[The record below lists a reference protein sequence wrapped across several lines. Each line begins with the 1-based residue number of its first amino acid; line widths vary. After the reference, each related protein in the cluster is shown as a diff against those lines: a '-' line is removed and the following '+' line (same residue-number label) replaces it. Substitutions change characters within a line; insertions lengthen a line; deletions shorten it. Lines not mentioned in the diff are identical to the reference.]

1 MEFLQRLS
9 IAKKIYLIPLIGTLM
24 FVVFL
29 GLSTKTALSNVKTL
43 ESTRDIQFPV
53 LQASESA
60 LVSLERLK
68 ESLASAVTTGD
79 EEALNGANKLA
90 EQMKKQLTTVGQL
103 ESEVSREV
111 GQILQS
117 FDAYYAVAFKVSQE
131 MVSNTADMATIGER
145 SQKMNADYENT
156 VKKLTSFRD
165 VQLTQFKNAIDD
177 ANSQASQM
185 ITVGVIMMVI
195 TVLALFGTA
204 LPVVRGIDSSLGH
217 IIRSLRDLAKEDGD
231 LTVRIQTSSKDE
243 LGDLAYWFNSFMEKL
258 QGVVKEIVNTAL
270 PLSSLAK
277 DLHQLTDDTNRTIAV
292 QRKAADQAKVA
303 VDDMSNSVI
312 AEASSAN
319 EASSAA
325 NDSNVAADRGQ
336 QTVGVTVNNIRQLA
350 SNVQEASE
358 VILKLET
365 DANQVGAVLDVI
377 KGIAEQTNLLALNA
391 AIEAA
396 RAGEQGR
403 GFAVVAD
410 EVRTLASRTQK
421 STEEIQ
427 KTIEQLQSAARS
439 AVQKMQQST
448 VQADQSVTSA
458 NQAGDSLQAITTSI
472 RRIREMNQHIASATE
487 EQQVMAGTIVGHVVD
502 IVKHTEHTSQ
512 SAGHIAKASREL
524 ANLAQNL
531 ENIARLFR
539 V

>member
-9 IAKKIYLIPLIGTLM
+9 IAKKIYLIPLIGTMM

-90 EQMKKQLTTVGQL
+90 EQMKKQLTTIGQL
-103 ESEVSREV
+103 ESGVSREV
-111 GQILQS
+111 SQILQS
-117 FDAYYAVAFKVSQE
+117 FDSYYEVAFKVSQE

-165 VQLTQFKNAIDD
+165 LQLSQFKHAIDD

-195 TVLALFGTA
+195 TILALFGTA

-231 LTVRIQTSSKDE
+231 LTVRIQTNSKDE
-243 LGDLAYWFNSFMEKL
+243 LGDLAFWFNSFMEKL

-277 DLHQLTDDTNRTIAV
+277 DLHHLTEDTNKTITV

-303 VDDMSNSVI
+303 VDVMSHSVI

-350 SNVQEASE
+350 TNVQEASE

>member
-9 IAKKIYLIPLIGTLM
+9 IAKKIFLIPLIGTLS
-24 FVVFL
+24 FL
-29 GLSTKTALSNVKTL
+29 IYLVLATITALNNVKTL

-53 LQASESA
+53 LQGAQSG
-60 LVSLERLK
+60 LVTLERVK

-79 EEALNGANKLA
+79 EEVLQNSNSYAEKLRNELNNVGRLDSKLNQQTKEIIA
-90 EQMKKQLTTVGQL
+90 SFDSYFTEAFQVSEQMVK
-103 ESEVSREV
+103 
-111 GQILQS
+111 
-117 FDAYYAVAFKVSQE
+117 
-131 MVSNTADMATIGER
+131 NTADMATIGER
-145 SQKMNADYENT
+145 SQRMNAAYDET
-156 VKKLTSFRD
+156 KEKLTKFSNT
-165 VQLTQFKNAIDD
+165 QLDQFKAAIDD
-177 ANSQASQM
+177 ANTQASWL
-185 ITVGVIMMVI
+185 ITVGIVMGCV
-195 TVLALFGTA
+195 TTFLLFGSA
-204 LPVVRGIDSSLGH
+204 IPVVTGINHSLGN
-217 IIRSLRDLAKEDGD
+217 IIHSLKDLAKEDGD
-231 LTVRIQTSSKDE
+231 LTVRIHTKSKDE
-243 LGDLAYWFNSFMEKL
+243 LGDLAFWFNTFMEKL
-258 QGVVKEIVNTAL
+258 QGVVKEIVNTTL
-270 PLSSLAK
+270 PLSALAK
-277 DLHQLTDDTNRTIAV
+277 DLHHLTEDTNKTIAI
-292 QRKAADQAKVA
+292 QRQAAEQAKYA
-303 VDDMSNSVI
+303 VDDMSHSVV
-312 AEASSAN
+312 AEASSAT

-325 NDSNVAADRGQ
+325 NDSNAAADRGQ

-350 SNVQEASE
+350 GNVQEASE

-448 VQADQSVTSA
+448 MQAEHSVTSA

-472 RRIREMNQHIASATE
+472 RRIREMNQHIANATE
-487 EQQVMAGTIVGHVVD
+487 TQQVMAVKIVNHVED
-502 IVKHTEHTSQ
+502 IVQNTEHSSR
-512 SAGHIAKASREL
+512 SAGQIAKASSDL

>member
-9 IAKKIYLIPLIGTLM
+9 IAKKIYLIPLIGTVS
-24 FVVFL
+24 FVIYLVL
-29 GLSTKTALSNVKTL
+29 ATVTALNNVKTL
-43 ESTRDIQFPV
+43 ENTRDIQFPV
-53 LQASESA
+53 LQAAESS
-60 LVSLERLK
+60 LVALERVK

-79 EEALNGANKLA
+79 EEALKTSDSFA
-90 EQMKKQLTTVGQL
+90 EQLKKQLNQVGQL
-103 ESEVSREV
+103 DAKLKQELNP
-111 GQILQS
+111 ILAS
-117 FDAYYAVAFKVSQE
+117 FDSYYRVAYKVSQE
-131 MVSNTADMATIGER
+131 MVSNSADMSTIAER
-145 SQKMNADYENT
+145 SQKMNADYDAT
-156 VKKLTSFRD
+156 TSQLSKFRNI
-165 VQLTQFKNAIDD
+165 QLEHFTASIDD
-177 ANSQASQM
+177 ANQQASTL
-185 ITVGVIMMVI
+185 ITVGIIMGLI
-195 TVLALFGTA
+195 TTLVLFGTA
-204 LPVVRGIDSSLGH
+204 IPVVSGITSSLGH
-217 IIRSLRDLAKEDGD
+217 IIHSLKDLAKEDGD
-231 LTVRIQTSSKDE
+231 LTVRIQTKSKDE

-258 QGVVKEIVNTAL
+258 QGVVKEIVNTTL

-277 DLHQLTDDTNRTIAV
+277 DLHQLTDDTNKTIAV
-292 QRKAADQAKVA
+292 QRQAAEQAKYA
-303 VDDMSNSVI
+303 VDEMSHSVI

-325 NDSNVAADRGQ
+325 SESNTAADRGQ

-350 SNVQEASE
+350 SNVQDASE

-448 VQADQSVTSA
+448 VQAEQSVTSA
-458 NQAGDSLQAITTSI
+458 NQAGESLQVITSSI
-472 RRIREMNQHIASATE
+472 RRIREMNQNIASATE
-487 EQQVMAGTIVGHVVD
+487 DQQAMAGTIVGHVVE
-502 IVKHTEHTSQ
+502 IVKHTEHSSQ

>member
-177 ANSQASQM
+177 ANNQASQM

>member
-1 MEFLQRLS
+1 M
-9 IAKKIYLIPLIGTLM
+9 AT
-24 FVVFL
+24 V
-29 GLSTKTALSNVKTL
+29 TALNNVKTL

-53 LQASESA
+53 LQAAESS
-60 LVSLERLK
+60 LVALERVK

-79 EEALNGANKLA
+79 EEALNISNAFADQL
-90 EQMKKQLTTVGQL
+90 KKQLNQ
-103 ESEVSREV
+103 VSTLDSDLSKEISP
-111 GQILQS
+111 ILSS
-117 FDAYYAVAFKVSQE
+117 FDSYYSVAFKVSQE
-131 MVSNTADMATIGER
+131 MVNNTADMATIGER
-145 SQKMNADYENT
+145 SQKMNADYDNT
-156 VKKLTSFRD
+156 VKKLTEFRD
-165 VQLTQFKNAIDD
+165 VQLTHFKGSIDD
-177 ANSQASQM
+177 ANNQASTL
-185 ITVGVIMMVI
+185 ITVGILMGVI
-195 TVLALFGTA
+195 TTLVLFGTA
-204 LPVVRGIDSSLGH
+204 VPVVSGINNSLGN
-217 IIRSLRDLAKEDGD
+217 IIHSLKDLAKEDGD
-231 LTVRIQTSSKDE
+231 LTVRIETKSKDE
-243 LGDLAYWFNSFMEKL
+243 LGDLAFWFNSFMEKL

-277 DLHQLTDDTNRTIAV
+277 DLHQLTDDTNKTIAV
-292 QRKAADQAKVA
+292 QRQAAEQAKYA

-350 SNVQEASE
+350 TNVQEASE

-458 NQAGDSLQAITTSI
+458 NQAGESLQVITTSI
-472 RRIREMNQHIASATE
+472 RRIREMNQHIAAATE
-487 EQQVMAGTIVGHVVD
+487 EQQTMAGTIVGHVVE
-502 IVKHTEHTSQ
+502 IVKHTEHSSQ
-512 SAGHIAKASREL
+512 SAGHIAKAAREL

-531 ENIARLFR
+531 ESIARLFR

>member
-9 IAKKIYLIPLIGTLM
+9 IAKKIYLIPFIGTISFIIYL
-24 FVVFL
+24 VLATV
-29 GLSTKTALSNVKTL
+29 TALNNVKTL

-53 LQASESA
+53 LQAAESG
-60 LVSLERLK
+60 LVALERVK

-79 EEALNGANKLA
+79 EEALNISNAFADQL
-90 EQMKKQLTTVGQL
+90 KKQLNQ
-103 ESEVSREV
+103 VSTLDAALSKEISP
-111 GQILQS
+111 ILSS
-117 FDAYYAVAFKVSQE
+117 FEGYYAVAFKVSQE

-145 SQKMNADYENT
+145 SQKMNADYDNT
-156 VKKLTSFRD
+156 VKKLTEFRD
-165 VQLTQFKNAIDD
+165 IQLKHFKASIDD
-177 ANSQASQM
+177 ANNQASTL
-185 ITVGVIMMVI
+185 ITVGIIMGVI
-195 TVLALFGTA
+195 TTLVLFGTA
-204 LPVVRGIDSSLGH
+204 VPVVSGINNSLGN
-217 IIRSLRDLAKEDGD
+217 IIHSLKDLAKEDGD
-231 LTVRIQTSSKDE
+231 LTVRIETKSKDE
-243 LGDLAYWFNSFMEKL
+243 LGDLAFWFNSFMEKL

-277 DLHQLTDDTNRTIAV
+277 DLHQLTDDTNKTIAV
-292 QRKAADQAKVA
+292 QRQAAEQAKYA

-350 SNVQEASE
+350 TNVQEASE

-458 NQAGDSLQAITTSI
+458 NQAGESLQVITTSI
-472 RRIREMNQHIASATE
+472 RRIREMNQHIAAATE
-487 EQQVMAGTIVGHVVD
+487 EQQTMAGTIVGHVVE
-502 IVKHTEHTSQ
+502 IVKHTEHSSQ
-512 SAGHIAKASREL
+512 SAGHIAKAAREL

-531 ENIARLFR
+531 ESIARLFR

>member
-9 IAKKIYLIPLIGTLM
+9 IAKKVYLIPFIGTISFIVYL
-24 FVVFL
+24 VLATV
-29 GLSTKTALSNVKTL
+29 TALNNVKTL

-53 LQASESA
+53 LQAAESS
-60 LVSLERLK
+60 LVALERVK
-68 ESLASAVTTGD
+68 DSLASAVTTGD
-79 EEALNGANKLA
+79 EEALNISDGFAQQL
-90 EQMKKQLTTVGQL
+90 KKQLNQVSQL
-103 ESEVSREV
+103 DAELRQEISP
-111 GQILQS
+111 ILSS
-117 FDAYYAVAFKVSQE
+117 FDNYYTVAFKVSEE

-145 SQKMNADYENT
+145 SQKMNADYDST
-156 VKKLTSFRD
+156 VKKLSQFRD
-165 VQLTQFKNAIDD
+165 VQLKHFTASIED
-177 ANSQASQM
+177 ANQQASTL
-185 ITVGVIMMVI
+185 ITVGIVMGIF
-195 TVLALFGTA
+195 TTFVLFISAVL
-204 LPVVRGIDSSLGH
+204 VVSGIKSSLLS
-217 IIRSLRDLAKEDGD
+217 IINSLKDLAKEDGD
-231 LTVRIQTSSKDE
+231 LTVRIQTKSKDE
-243 LGDLAYWFNSFMEKL
+243 LGDLAFWFNSFMEKL

-277 DLHQLTDDTNRTIAV
+277 DLHQLTDDTNKTIAV
-292 QRKAADQAKVA
+292 QRQAADKAKFA
-303 VDDMSNSVI
+303 VDDMSSSVI

-325 NDSNVAADRGQ
+325 NDSNNAADRGQ

-350 SNVQEASE
+350 ANVQEASA

-448 VQADQSVTSA
+448 VQAEQSVNSA
-458 NQAGDSLQAITTSI
+458 NQAGESLQVITTSI

-487 EQQVMAGTIVGHVVD
+487 EQQSMANTIVNHVVD
-502 IVKHTEHTSQ
+502 IVKHTEHSSR
-512 SAGHIAKASREL
+512 SAGNIAKASREL

>member
-9 IAKKIYLIPLIGTLM
+9 IAKKIYLIPFIGT
-24 FVVFL
+24 VTFL
-29 GLSTKTALSNVKTL
+29 IYLVMATTTALGNSKTL
-43 ESTRDIQFPV
+43 KNTRDIQFPV
-53 LQASESA
+53 LQTSESA
-60 LVSLERLK
+60 LVSLERVK
-68 ESLASAVTTGD
+68 EALAGAVTTGD
-79 EEALNGANKLA
+79 EEALKNANVLA
-90 EQMKKQLTTVGQL
+90 EQLKKQLGQIGQL
-103 ESEVSREV
+103 DSELNRETSS
-111 GQILQS
+111 IIKT
-117 FDAYYAVAFKVSQE
+117 FDDYYAVAFQVSKE
-131 MVSNTADMATIGER
+131 MVSNTADMATIGAR
-145 SQKMNADYENT
+145 SQKMNGDYENT

-165 VQLTQFKNAIDD
+165 VELKNFKDAIEE
-177 ANSQASQM
+177 ANSAASSL
-185 ITVGVIMMVI
+185 ITVGAIMGLFI
-195 TVLALFGTA
+195 TCALFGSA
-204 LPVVRGIDSSLGH
+204 VVVVNGIKSSLLN
-217 IIRSLRDLAKEDGD
+217 IIRSLKDLAKEDGD
-231 LTVRIQTSSKDE
+231 LTVRIETKSKDE
-243 LGDLAYWFNSFMEKL
+243 LGDLAFWFNSFMEKL

-270 PLSSLAK
+270 PLSSLAR
-277 DLHQLTDDTNRTIAV
+277 DLNQLTEDTNRTISI
-292 QRKAADQAKVA
+292 QRQAAEQAKYA
-303 VDDMSNSVI
+303 VDDMSTSVI

-325 NDSNVAADRGQ
+325 NDSNIAADRGQ
-336 QTVGVTVNNIRQLA
+336 QTVGITVNNIRQLA
-350 SNVQEASE
+350 TNVQEASQ

-448 VQADQSVTSA
+448 VQADQSVLSA

-472 RRIREMNQHIASATE
+472 RRIREMNQHIAVATE
-487 EQQVMAGTIVGHVVD
+487 EQQGMASTIVNHVQE
-502 IVKHTEHTSQ
+502 IVRHTEHSSQ
-512 SAGHIAKASREL
+512 SSGHIAKASREL

>member
-9 IAKKIYLIPLIGTLM
+9 IAKKIYLIPFIGTISFIIYL
-24 FVVFL
+24 VLATV
-29 GLSTKTALSNVKTL
+29 TALNNVKTL

-53 LQASESA
+53 LQAAESS
-60 LVSLERLK
+60 LVALERVK

-79 EEALNGANKLA
+79 EEALNISNAFADQL
-90 EQMKKQLTTVGQL
+90 KKQLNQ
-103 ESEVSREV
+103 VSTLDSDLSKEISP
-111 GQILQS
+111 ILSS
-117 FDAYYAVAFKVSQE
+117 FDSYYSVAFKVSQE
-131 MVSNTADMATIGER
+131 MVNNTADMATIGER
-145 SQKMNADYENT
+145 SQKMNADYDNT
-156 VKKLTSFRD
+156 VKKLTEFRD
-165 VQLTQFKNAIDD
+165 VQLTHFKGSIDD
-177 ANSQASQM
+177 ANNQASTL
-185 ITVGVIMMVI
+185 ITVGILMGVI
-195 TVLALFGTA
+195 TTLVLFGTA
-204 LPVVRGIDSSLGH
+204 VPVVSGINNSLGN
-217 IIRSLRDLAKEDGD
+217 IIHSLKDLAKEDGD
-231 LTVRIQTSSKDE
+231 LTVRIETKSKDE
-243 LGDLAYWFNSFMEKL
+243 LGDLAFWFNSFMEKL

-277 DLHQLTDDTNRTIAV
+277 DLHQLTDDTNKTIAV
-292 QRKAADQAKVA
+292 QRQAAEQAKYA

-350 SNVQEASE
+350 TNVQEASE

-458 NQAGDSLQAITTSI
+458 NQAGESLQVITTSI
-472 RRIREMNQHIASATE
+472 RRIREMNQHIAAATE
-487 EQQVMAGTIVGHVVD
+487 EQQTMAGTIVGHVVE
-502 IVKHTEHTSQ
+502 IVKHTEHSSQ
-512 SAGHIAKASREL
+512 SAGHIAKAAREL

-531 ENIARLFR
+531 ESIARLFR

>member
-90 EQMKKQLTTVGQL
+90 EQMKKQLTTVRQL

>member
-43 ESTRDIQFPV
+43 ENTRDVQFPV

-79 EEALNGANKLA
+79 EEALNAASKLA
-90 EQMKKQLTTVGQL
+90 EQTKKQLTGIGQL
-103 ESEVSREV
+103 ESSFNSEVN
-111 GQILQS
+111 QILQS
-117 FDAYYAVAFKVSQE
+117 FDAYYTVAFKVSQE
-131 MVSNTADMATIGER
+131 MVSNTADMASIGER
-145 SQKMNADYENT
+145 SQKMNADYETT

-165 VQLTQFKNAIDD
+165 IQLNHFKSAIDD
-177 ANSQASQM
+177 ANGQASQM

-195 TVLALFGTA
+195 TILALFGTA

-231 LTVRIQTSSKDE
+231 LTVRIQTTSKDE

-277 DLHQLTDDTNRTIAV
+277 DLQHLTDDTNRTIAV
-292 QRKAADQAKVA
+292 QRNAANQAKIA

-325 NDSNVAADRGQ
+325 NDSNTAADRGQ

-350 SNVQEASE
+350 ANVQEASG

-448 VQADQSVTSA
+448 VQADQSVASA

>member
-9 IAKKIYLIPLIGTLM
+9 IAKKIYLIPFIGT
-24 FVVFL
+24 VTFL
-29 GLSTKTALSNVKTL
+29 IYLVMATTTALGNSKTL
-43 ESTRDIQFPV
+43 KNTRDIQFPV
-53 LQASESA
+53 LQTSESA
-60 LVSLERLK
+60 LVSLERVK
-68 ESLASAVTTGD
+68 EALAGAVTTGD
-79 EEALNGANKLA
+79 EEALKNANVLA
-90 EQMKKQLTTVGQL
+90 EQLKKQLGQIGQL
-103 ESEVSREV
+103 DSELNRETSA
-111 GQILQS
+111 IIKT
-117 FDAYYAVAFKVSQE
+117 FDDYYAVAFQVSKE
-131 MVSNTADMATIGER
+131 MVSNTADMATIGAR
-145 SQKMNADYENT
+145 SQKMNGDYENT

-165 VQLTQFKNAIDD
+165 VELKNFKDAIEE
-177 ANSQASQM
+177 ANSAASSL
-185 ITVGVIMMVI
+185 ITVGAIMGLFI
-195 TVLALFGTA
+195 TCALFGSA
-204 LPVVRGIDSSLGH
+204 VVVVNGIKSSLLN
-217 IIRSLRDLAKEDGD
+217 IIRSLKDLAKEDGD
-231 LTVRIQTSSKDE
+231 LTVRIETKSKDE
-243 LGDLAYWFNSFMEKL
+243 LGDLAFWFNSFMEKL

-270 PLSSLAK
+270 PLSSLAR
-277 DLHQLTDDTNRTIAV
+277 DLNQLTEDTNRTISI
-292 QRKAADQAKVA
+292 QRQAAEQAKYA
-303 VDDMSNSVI
+303 VDDMSTSVI

-325 NDSNVAADRGQ
+325 NDSNIAADRGQ
-336 QTVGVTVNNIRQLA
+336 QTVGITVNNIRQLA
-350 SNVQEASE
+350 TNVQEASQ

-448 VQADQSVTSA
+448 VQADQSVLSA

-472 RRIREMNQHIASATE
+472 RRIREMNQHIAVATE
-487 EQQVMAGTIVGHVVD
+487 EQQGMASTIVNHVQE
-502 IVKHTEHTSQ
+502 IVRHTEHSSQ
-512 SAGHIAKASREL
+512 SSGHIAKASREL

>member
-43 ESTRDIQFPV
+43 ENTRDIQFPV

-79 EEALNGANKLA
+79 EEALNGANKFA

-111 GQILQS
+111 SQILQS
-117 FDAYYAVAFKVSQE
+117 FDAYYSVAFKVSQE
-131 MVSNTADMATIGER
+131 MVSNTADMASIGER

-165 VQLTQFKNAIDD
+165 VQLNEFKNSIDD
-177 ANSQASQM
+177 ANGQASQM

-231 LTVRIQTSSKDE
+231 LTVRIETKSKDE

-277 DLHQLTDDTNRTIAV
+277 DLNQLTDDTNRTIAV
-292 QRKAADQAKVA
+292 QRRAADQAKIA

-325 NDSNVAADRGQ
+325 NDSNTAADRGQ
-336 QTVGVTVNNIRQLA
+336 QTVGITVNNIRQLA
-350 SNVQEASE
+350 TNVQEASE

>member
-43 ESTRDIQFPV
+43 ENTRDIQFPV

-79 EEALNGANKLA
+79 EEALNAANKLA

-165 VQLTQFKNAIDD
+165 VQLTQFKNSIDD
-177 ANSQASQM
+177 ANAQASQM
-185 ITVGVIMMVI
+185 ITVGVIMMLI

-231 LTVRIQTSSKDE
+231 LTVRIETKSKDE

-325 NDSNVAADRGQ
+325 NDSNTAADRGQ
-336 QTVGVTVNNIRQLA
+336 QTVGITVSNIRQLA
-350 SNVQEASE
+350 TNVQEASE